1 MIQTRLAHTTDGI
14 IIINPYT
21 ISYITSLEGY
31 TTIGLTN
38 GHTYDV
44 TASPQELMEVIENE
58 TKSLCKE
65 CKASLPTQDDTNR
78 WCTTNVQR

>member
-65 CKASLPTQDDTNR
+65 CTRCTQTQDNTNR
-78 WCTTNVQR
+78 

>member
-1 MIQTRLAHTTDGI
+1 MIRTRLAHTTDGY

-44 TASPQELMEVIENE
+44 TASAIELQEVIENE

-65 CKASLPTQDDTNR
+65 CKTSLPTQNDINR
-78 WCTTNVQR
+78 